1 MKKYAKRVL
10 AVVICCILLIPC
22 LVGCSQKGKTF
33 MELDGEKMSV
43 NTYMLFLS
51 RVKGTLCSS
60 ANFGAAA
67 LKDSFWDTV
76 MDSDGVTTYNDYY
89 SNMVLD
95 SAKSYLA
102 ASYLFDKEGLKLDDA
117 ARAQIDDTMSKL
129 ISSDG
134 EGSKT
139 ALNAKLAEFGVNY
152 AVLKDAYEIEAKISA
167 LSEHF
172 YGADGSKISS
182 NVIEEYYQ
190 QNYVKFKHVFLY
202 TYEIVYETDDNGDDI
217 YYTEEGRIAYDTSRR
232 QKLDANGSPVKDSN
246 GDIIYVKRDGSG
258 RIAYDTEKG
267 ERKPQIDDDG
277 YTVTREYTTEEL
289 RKVSDMAQIIME
301 NAVEGDEKIFDAL
314 VEEYNED
321 EGMNEYAGGFY
332 LAKDTA
338 YDSPEVKEALFE
350 MKEGEIRKVRSDYG
364 IHVVMKYK
372 LDEGGYSKKSNA
384 VFFADENGR
393 YLFLDDLKSKLL
405 DARLSTYVAMIEVK
419 DDLIDNVDMKSV
431 GANYHY

>member
-1 MKKYAKRVL
+1 MKRNAKRVL
-10 AVVICCILLIPC
+10 IVMMCCILLIPC
-22 LVGCSQKGKTF
+22 FAGCSQKGKTF
-33 MELDGEKMSV
+33 MKLDGEKMSV

-60 ANFGAAA
+60 ANFGASA

-89 SNMVLD
+89 SNMVLE

-102 ASYLFDKEGLKLDDA
+102 ASYLFDKENLTLDKSV
-117 ARAQIDDTMSKL
+117 QTEIDEIMSKL
-129 ISSDG
+129 VTG

-139 ALNAKLAEFGVNY
+139 ALNSKLAEFGVNY

-202 TYEIVYETDDNGDDI
+202 TYAIVYETDDNGDEI
-217 YYTEEGRIAYDTSRR
+217 YYTSDGRIAYDTSRR
-232 QKLDANGSPVKDSN
+232 QKLDAAGEPVKDSN

-258 RIAYDTEKG
+258 RIAYDTDNG
-267 ERKPQIDDDG
+267 ERKPAIDDNG
-277 YTVTREYTTEEL
+277 YTMTREYTTEEL
-289 RKVSDMAQIIME
+289 REVSDMAQIIME
-301 NAVEGDEKIFDAL
+301 STVEGDEKIFDSL
-314 VEEYNED
+314 VEAYNED
-321 EGMNEYAGGFY
+321 VGMDEYTGGFY
-332 LAKDTA
+332 LTKDTA

-350 MKEGEIRKVRSDYG
+350 MKEGEIRKIRSDYG
-364 IHVVMKYK
+364 IHIVMKYK
-372 LDEGGYSKKSNA
+372 LDEGGYAKSSNS
-384 VFFADENGR
+384 VFFADENGK
-393 YLFLDDLKSKLL
+393 YLFMDDLKAKLL
-405 DARLSTYVAMIEVK
+405 EARLESYVSQIEVNE
-419 DDLIDNVDMKSV
+419 DLIKGVDMKSV
-431 GANYHY
+431 GVNYNY